1 MKKESVNTFSGGQDG
16 GLMLDLH
23 PSTTPNTVLTD
34 NLNGTFITYNGNEYC
49 LQNDRGN
56 FQVAE
61 LNPGYIPIG
70 AKEYNGIIYI
80 VSVKNALKDGKI
92 DTANCVT
99 EIGTYPGINWNI
111 ERNDVGEAK

>member
-16 GLMLDLH
+16 GMMLDLH

-34 NLNGTFITYNGNEYC
+34 NLNGTFITYNGNEYS

-56 FQVAE
+56 FEVAA
-61 LNPGYIPIG
+61 LKKDYIPIG

-80 VSVKNALKDGKI
+80 VSVYMKDALTEDGKI
-92 DTANCVT
+92 NVDMCTT
-99 EIGTYPGINWNI
+99 EIGTYPGV
-111 ERNDVGEAK
+111 D

>member
-16 GLMLDLH
+16 GMMLDLH

-34 NLNGTFITYNGNEYC
+34 NLNGTFITYNGNEYS

-56 FQVAE
+56 FEVAS
-61 LNPGYIPIG
+61 LKKDYIPIG

-80 VSVKNALKDGKI
+80 VSVYMKDALTEDGKI
-92 DTANCVT
+92 NVDMCTT
-99 EIGTYPGINWNI
+99 EIGTYPGI
-111 ERNDVGEAK
+111 D